1 MRIIIEIIPFL
12 YKLWDPYIGDLFS
25 DTNELRIQ
33 TQTQWLGVAKE
44 VTNIRVSKLIV
55 FVLNPLL
62 CLSWSIWQKPT
73 SSHLEIIFAK
83 DYECFMAESSKIL
96 KFSWSEFF
104 LLHEKYIKLNISW
117 FISVHFL
124 VSLKEMTLIP
134 IYLLIQLAQCRLQ
147 ADYDELIKQI
157 PHEELLRIRENY
169 CRSVK
174 SFSENLEFCQTA
186 QGDLPD
192 EIPSGFLL
200 LILSIIWECFQKLSL
215 P

>member
-1 MRIIIEIIPFL
+1 
-12 YKLWDPYIGDLFS
+12 
-25 DTNELRIQ
+25 
-33 TQTQWLGVAKE
+33 
-44 VTNIRVSKLIV
+44 
-55 FVLNPLL
+55 
-62 CLSWSIWQKPT
+62 
-73 SSHLEIIFAK
+73 
-83 DYECFMAESSKIL
+83 
-96 KFSWSEFF
+96 
-104 LLHEKYIKLNISW
+104 
-117 FISVHFL
+117 
-124 VSLKEMTLIP
+124 MTLIP

-157 PHEELLRIRENY
+157 PHEELLKIRENY

-192 EIPSGFLL
+192 EIPPGFFL